1 VILMTA
7 LDSAREYARGKRPAF
22 LEQLKDFLRI
32 PSISTLSERAPD
44 IRRAAEWV
52 ASEMRRIGLTTA
64 QVYDTPGH
72 PVVFGSWLGVPGAP
86 TVLVYGHYDV
96 QPVDPENEWVSGP
109 FDPTVRDGKLYARGA
124 VDDKGQVFVNL
135 KALEALMQAGGGTL
149 PFNVKLL
156 IEGEEEISSI
166 NLDAFIASHLDL
178 LAADV
183 CVISDTAMLGLDKPS
198 IVYGLRGL
206 TYMEIEVRG
215 PVKDLHSGQ
224 FGGAVHNPAQA
235 LCEIITAL
243 HNADGS
249 ISVKG
254 FYDKVRPLSPAE
266 RQALAAVSTA
276 DEQEQSLRQITGV
289 SGSWGEA
296 TFTVSER
303 TGARPT
309 LEVNGLVGGFI
320 GEGAKTV
327 LPAKALAKVSCRL
340 VPDQDPNEIYGL
352 VRDHVASITPPTVT
366 SEVRLL
372 HVGDAAVVPID
383 SPAMG
388 ALVDAL
394 TQGFGKAPV
403 FQREGGSIP
412 VVATFRR
419 QLGTPVL
426 LAGYGLPD
434 DGAHGPNEKF
444 DLECLYR
451 GIDTAIILYERLSH
465 IPLDQFKV

>member
-1 VILMTA
+1 MNAI
-7 LDSAREYARGKRPAF
+7 EYATSKRDEF
-22 LEQLKDFLRI
+22 LEQLKDFVRI
-32 PSISTLSERAPD
+32 PSISTLSERAGD
-44 IRRAAEWV
+44 MRRCAEWV
-52 ASEMRRIGLTTA
+52 AAQMRGMGLTA
-64 QVYDTPGH
+64 EIFDTPGH
-72 PVVFGSWLGVPGAP
+72 PIVYGAWLGAAGAP

-96 QPVDPENEWVSGP
+96 QPVDPEDEWVSKP
-109 FDPTVRDGKLYARGA
+109 FEPTVRDDKLYGRGT

-135 KALEALMQAGGGTL
+135 KALEALMHAHGGNL
-149 PFNVKLL
+149 PFNVKLV
-156 IEGEEEISSI
+156 IEGEEEISST
-166 NLDAFIASHLDL
+166 NLGAFITGHLDM

-183 CVISDTAMLGLDKPS
+183 CVISDTAMLSLDKPS

-206 TYMEIEVRG
+206 AYMEIEVHG

-235 LCEIITAL
+235 LCEIVAAL
-243 HNADGS
+243 HNPDGS

-254 FYDKVRPLSPAE
+254 FYDKVRGLSPAE
-266 RQALAAVSTA
+266 RKALAEISSPAQ
-276 DEQEQSLRQITGV
+276 QEATLRQITGV
-289 SGSWGEA
+289 TGSWGE
-296 TFTVSER
+296 TDYTVSER

-340 VPDQDPNEIYGL
+340 VPDQDPNEIYRL
-352 VRDHVASITPPTVT
+352 VRDHVAAITPPTVT

-372 HVGDAAVVPID
+372 HVGDSAIVPID
-383 SPAMG
+383 SPAMA
-388 ALVDAL
+388 ALVAAFE
-394 TQGFGKAPV
+394 QGFGKKPV

-412 VVATFRR
+412 VVADF
-419 QLGTPVL
+419 QKHLGTPVL

-444 DLECLYR
+444 ALECLYR
-451 GIDTAIILYERLSH
+451 GIDTAIILYERLSQ
-465 IPLDQFKV
+465 IPRGQFTA